1 MKLDDYNALVRRKPS
16 LLASIGLD
24 VEPKEKVK
32 TKPVRESEIHR
43 QISRE
48 CHRRG
53 FQAFHGVMGK
63 RSRRTPGEPDYTIML
78 PHGKTLWVEVKT
90 SSGNLSDDQE
100 RVAAHAWQ
108 LGHKVHVVRT
118 ESGSDSVLRG
128 GYGE

>member
-1 MKLDDYNALVRRKPS
+1 MRFTTAELDEKVRRKPS
-16 LLASIGLD
+16 LLNQLGLE
-24 VEPKEKVK
+24 VEKPKKMK
-32 TKPVRESEIHR
+32 AVRESEIHK

-108 LGHKVHVVRT
+108 LGHKVHVVRSFV
-118 ESGSDSVLRG
+118 EFRDLLKGV
-128 GYGE
+128 E